1 MKFMRC
7 KHCGNIIAFVDEKQP
22 KIICCGEPMQEI
34 VANTTD
40 AAKEK
45 HVPVIKVDGTH
56 VTVTVGS
63 VAHPMVDDHWIEWIV
78 LETKTGNQRKVLHPG
93 QEPKAEFEMVKGDEV
108 VEALA
113 YCNKHGLWKA

>member
-34 VANTTD
+34 IANTTD

-63 VAHPMVDDHWIEWIV
+63 VAHPMVEDHWIEWIV
-78 LETKTGNQRKVLHPG
+78 LETKTGNQRKVLLPG
-93 QEPKAEFEMVKGDEV
+93 QESKAEFEMVKGDEV
-108 VEALA
+108 IAALA